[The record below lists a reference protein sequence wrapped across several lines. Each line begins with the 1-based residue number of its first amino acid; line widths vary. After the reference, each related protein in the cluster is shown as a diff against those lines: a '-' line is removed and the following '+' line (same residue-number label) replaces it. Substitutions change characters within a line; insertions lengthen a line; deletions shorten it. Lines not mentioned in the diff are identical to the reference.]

1 MKKWKRGMSLVL
13 ALAMSAALA
22 LPIRALDPL
31 ADNFAVVHID
41 AKSSNAPTQTL
52 QVELYR
58 RNEAGQ
64 FQVNDSVR
72 YECSINRAAGNVS
85 FLIKPNAKGV
95 WAEVDY
101 LTDLNGDGVYEM
113 LDGGTE
119 PVSDMMTTS
128 SQLVPWDGEPRE
140 LKNGTTYMLSAKNL
154 VRRAEAALEARN
166 TVGDPL
172 ALPSAGGELP
182 PVETVLY
189 YVTLHYLSPV
199 DQVEYTMGYYLQTFD
214 TVLMPSDV
222 PLNAWY
228 AENVEY
234 ALREGLVSG
243 TGPDTFSPQGMVTR
257 AQLAQILWRLGGSK
271 LCPAADSFSDVA
283 TTDWYYDAVNWCSQE
298 GLMSGTGSGFQ
309 PNGTLTREQL
319 ALVLMKYAQWEDRN
333 TNRRKELDHFADSYE
348 VSTWAVD
355 GLEWATACGLLS
367 GYTDGTLRPNSG
379 SSRAELVTVL
389 RSFCENIL

>member
-1 MKKWKRGMSLVL
+1 MNKWKRGLSLAL
-13 ALAMSAALA
+13 ALAMSAAFA
-22 LPIRALDPL
+22 LPMRAIDPL
-31 ADNFAVVHID
+31 ADNFATAHID
-41 AKSSNAPTQTL
+41 ANSSNAPTQTL
-52 QVELYR
+52 HVELYR
-58 RNEAGQ
+58 RNAEGK
-64 FQVNDSVR
+64 FVVDDSVR
-72 YECSINRAAGNVS
+72 YECSVNRAAGDVS
-85 FLIKPNAKGV
+85 FFIKPNAKGV

-101 LTDLNGDGVYEM
+101 LTDLNGDGIYEM
-113 LDGGTE
+113 LDGENE

-128 SQLVPWDGEPRE
+128 SQLVPWDGERRE

-166 TVGDPL
+166 TVGDPM
-172 ALPSAGGELP
+172 ALPSAGRALP

-228 AENVEY
+228 AESVEY
-234 ALREGLVSG
+234 ALQKGLVSG
-243 TGPDTFSPQGMVTR
+243 TGPDAFSPQGTVTR

-271 LCPAADSFSDVA
+271 LRPAADFSDVA
-283 TTDWYYDAVNWCSQE
+283 PTDWYYDAVNWCSRE

-309 PNGTLTREQL
+309 PNSILTREQL

-333 TNRRKELDHFADSYE
+333 TNKRKELDHFTDSYKA
-348 VSTWAVD
+348 STWAVD

-367 GYTDGTLRPNSG
+367 GYTDGTLRPDSG